1 MRALGALRASGSEEE
16 VLAAVRGVEEEAR
29 CCCCG
34 GEGAGQGGSGGG
46 EDVGDAALAIL
57 GASGFAAALRGD
69 KGAEACEAAL
79 SAVAWLLL
87 AAARAPW
94 TAEEGPG
101 IGDGA
106 VGGGSLWALR
116 DGSARGA
123 VDAAAAQAV
132 WAAAEPLVMP
142 HLEAGRWS
150 LRYHA
155 ARCVVTHDALL
166 SLASAVPQPGGESPP
181 VHQCPVRAKRLMR
194 VARLSQDAR
203 APLRGLA
210 LHAAAAALL
219 LSPSLFSGDD
229 DTAKHCMG
237 AAVWMHA
244 VQLVDDADGQVAH
257 AARRLLSCSGY
268 PAAGDSSA
276 SHRVADSAVCAA
288 EPSAAAQCGALQCG
302 AGSQGAAASFLG
314 KVDARHVLSMLT
326 RSLGLSSPWGRGAAA
341 EDAHHVGDEGAG
353 ETREELAW
361 LWREVERQDV
371 SARLA
376 GINAVLVLQ
385 RRHATAVQREWGV
398 RQEMQLLI
406 ALQRAPGESSKS
418 PRLGMRANTRPTALV
433 TLVSWK
439 WSVSGVLEVGSAGR
453 HKLSGFLNQLATH
466 CASVA
471 SPVPFARLSATS
483 EAAADDGSLETAW
496 EGRWS
501 VGSLVQAYSELF
513 PSTRAPGCDGWG
525 DGWDTM
531 TVTGE
536 GDGDEDAYLVCARS
550 YAQCLQHALQE
561 LARRRAS
568 TTDQQQGKEPW
579 RSTLAM
585 IAAAAVHR
593 GTELVWA
600 QRVELAASSGEATRV
615 EAATGDAWGTVG
627 LGGYQG
633 YGASGSLL
641 ETERAAASLVLNA
654 SNAQLKRQALGAARV
669 KAHLSLLCSLFGRP
683 GTEASG
689 VLQEDGADACG
700 AGCMSGDL
708 LARLLAALVQ
718 ARNPWIWGVHKEV
731 AEKADDLLQ
740 TLTAAYLARACPWA
754 SPLASA
760 ADADTASPQTSPSHS
775 GGSSA
780 PASIS
785 RGKAGRIKCEV
796 VARVMWQQCREALEY
811 EQPPNFLSDTTT
823 TAIPTHVHSNSSSDS
838 SRLKGGEGVATDLP
852 AGACGCVWE
861 WAAAVRGAAF
871 LRASSMLWLAAH
883 LGHAEAWSGN
893 ETGLWLGAALA
904 LLQQPTYDLKALGA
918 RLLVALLRQV
928 RRSPHLV
935 AP

>member
-1 MRALGALRASGSEEE
+1 
-16 VLAAVRGVEEEAR
+16 
-29 CCCCG
+29 
-34 GEGAGQGGSGGG
+34 
-46 EDVGDAALAIL
+46 
-57 GASGFAAALRGD
+57 
-69 KGAEACEAAL
+69 
-79 SAVAWLLL
+79 
-87 AAARAPW
+87 
-94 TAEEGPG
+94 
-101 IGDGA
+101 
-106 VGGGSLWALR
+106 
-116 DGSARGA
+116 
-123 VDAAAAQAV
+123 
-132 WAAAEPLVMP
+132 
-142 HLEAGRWS
+142 
-150 LRYHA
+150 
-155 ARCVVTHDALL
+155 
-166 SLASAVPQPGGESPP
+166 
-181 VHQCPVRAKRLMR
+181 
-194 VARLSQDAR
+194 
-203 APLRGLA
+203 
-210 LHAAAAALL
+210 
-219 LSPSLFSGDD
+219 
-229 DTAKHCMG
+229 
-237 AAVWMHA
+237 MHA

-406 ALQRAPGESSKS
+406 ALQRAPG
-418 PRLGMRANTRPTALV
+418 
-433 TLVSWK
+433 
-439 WSVSGVLEVGSAGR
+439 VLEVGSAGR

-471 SPVPFARLSATS
+471 SPVPSARLSATS

-918 RLLVALLRQV
+918 RLLVALLRQADRQDV
-928 RRSPHLV
+928 RWNEGVLVSSLKSCLHHQHEPLLSATLEALVLTVITSDGDASAPTGPLGGGAGPLKVLHLLLDQGLRETAGVMRALV
-935 AP
+935 ARAVTRLYHHLGAHAVSLMGPASQLGLSLLATGKAHAAETLSGLALLSAIVTSCWPRTHAYMRDIVQASLRTVLENRGRVSEAEEQNMNQHVAIILHALHTAHGSKLSKLLAPARAALPAVDDIIASYCLPET